1 MSFLKKPFKKLK
13 DIGNLSSDSHP
24 TKTDTDSTSNK
35 SSTNGSSTP
44 QNGQIN
50 GNGKAVNGADVD
62 SRRQSREIIAAEKER
77 RSMDKQRAKAEMRKR
92 ETLARIEDEKF
103 LEEGPPDMTR
113 LYKPFSMNMSKNWNH
128 ENRILF
134 KNLDFESTFLR
145 SGGLGCG

>member
-1 MSFLKKPFKKLK
+1 
-13 DIGNLSSDSHP
+13 
-24 TKTDTDSTSNK
+24 
-35 SSTNGSSTP
+35 
-44 QNGQIN
+44 
-50 GNGKAVNGADVD
+50 
-62 SRRQSREIIAAEKER
+62 
-77 RSMDKQRAKAEMRKR
+77 MDKQRAKAETRKR